1 MKLII
6 FGASGQTGR
15 ELAKQALANQHV
27 VTAFV
32 RNPAEFEIKHDNLR
46 VVKGD
51 ITDYAQ
57 VERAITGSEVV
68 VSTLGPRTLLRR
80 IPALVTGI
88 QNIVQ
93 AMEKAG
99 VRRLVYTSALGVGDS
114 APDQNAVFRYLILP
128 VLLGRDYADHETN
141 ETTIR
146 KSNLD
151 WIIVRPARLINR
163 ARTGQYQVDLRL
175 SGTFPFG
182 RIGRADVAE
191 FILEQVENPTF
202 LRKTPGLL
210 AFKSFWES
218 E

>member
-46 VVKGD
+46 VVEGD
-51 ITDYAQ
+51 ITNYDQ
-57 VERAITGSEVV
+57 VERAIIGSEAV
-68 VSTLGPRTLLRR
+68 VSTLGPRTLLKRV
-80 IPALVTGI
+80 PALVTGI
-88 QNIVQ
+88 RNIVQ
-93 AMEKAG
+93 AMEKLA

-114 APDQNAVFRYLILP
+114 AADQNSVFRFLILP
-128 VLLGRDYADHETN
+128 VLLGRDYADHEAN
-141 ETTIR
+141 ENTIR

-151 WIIVRPARLINR
+151 WIIVRPARLVNR

-182 RIGRADVAE
+182 RIGRADVAD
-191 FILEQVENPTF
+191 FIIKQLETPTF